1 MCLLTV
7 LNSHLKPTFQIWVSF
22 GECFEVRQRIAGP
35 AFKSITRCKRKE
47 VHSMT
52 GVEVVESIL
61 AIFHEVTPTMNL
73 CMQIQV

>member
-1 MCLLTV
+1 MGKLRRV
-7 LNSHLKPTFQIWVSF
+7 LRSAPEDRWAGFQIYYAMQ
-22 GECFEVRQRIAGP
+22 E
-35 AFKSITRCKRKE
+35 KE